1 VLCNLL
7 LAPTIELPPL
17 HPVVGGDLVLPA
29 SQWKRHSSGKLLH
42 IVLTTFLVVSSQ
54 VLGVIGALDPHAHKR
69 NQVLLQAGHP
79 EGGRAIVSP
88 EGPTARSALVEDLP
102 VELLPSTGMSTSSDD
117 YYPTVAI
124 NALMRILREKS
135 MSSYHQRVVGSL
147 MYIFK
152 AMGLTCVPYL
162 PKVSAREALS
172 CTRLGVLLPERDDSC
187 NCRSYASQC
196 RSSCLVWRIRLVH
209 NSLVHSCVPPSCLS
223 EGPSTVLYRSLLT
236 GFFPWQV
243 LPDLFHVMTVCDD
256 ALRDFLLRQLAQLV
270 AIVRQVRRHHLSVIC
285 LSTLFWT

>member
-1 VLCNLL
+1 
-7 LAPTIELPPL
+7 
-17 HPVVGGDLVLPA
+17 
-29 SQWKRHSSGKLLH
+29 
-42 IVLTTFLVVSSQ
+42 

-162 PKVSAREALS
+162 PKVSARDPLSCRGLGSLFLSGMTHAIPDAMLLNAEALVWYGGSGS
-172 CTRLGVLLPERDDSC
+172 CITHSSMVVYPLVSFSGSINRPV
-187 NCRSYASQC
+187 SQLAHC
-196 RSSCLVWRIRLVH
+196 FL
-209 NSLVHSCVPPSCLS
+209 
-223 EGPSTVLYRSLLT
+223 
-236 GFFPWQV
+236 PWQV

-270 AIVRQVRRHHLSVIC
+270 AIVRQVKRHHLSVIR
-285 LSTLFWT
+285 LSTSFPQLFGLEATPCTDSLLVDWPGPSRQSSTYCIFSSVKSSRAFRRQDKTSRSL